1 MKLDKN
7 TINLID
13 KITIKYITSLT
24 NKSTTVCTEYGKKT
38 ITVTHILETLKKE
51 KLDSHLKKLQTELDL
66 NEDEEEEVDT
76 KRKMKELKVTIN
88 SKKRKGNKEKK
99 TKKIVM
105 TEEMMNEQAML
116 FEKSKLEAYDLMV
129 KEQENER
136 REFGKEDVNEENEE
150 NEENYD

>member
-13 KITIKYITSLT
+13 KITIKYITTLT
-24 NKSTTVCTEYGKKT
+24 NKSTSICTEYGKKT

-51 KLDSHLKKLQTELDL
+51 KFDSHLKKLQTELDL
-66 NEDEEEEVDT
+66 NEDEKEEVDT

-105 TEEMMNEQAML
+105 TEEMINEQAML
-116 FEKSKLEAYDLMV
+116 FEKSKIEAYELMV

-136 REFGKEDVNEENEE
+136 RGIDGGYEENENE